1 MRVLQGLAASP
12 GIAIGPAYRLER
24 APVRYQRTA
33 AADRER
39 ELLRFQQA
47 VEVAARQL
55 EEVHARA
62 AAESGASQAAIFE
75 AQVLMLQDP
84 ELLQKVRAAIEEE
97 GISAEAAVSDAAEEY
112 IAILEA
118 LDDDYLRARS
128 RDVRDVADR
137 LLRALLGVSDSA
149 SAGLRAPSIIV
160 ARDLTPSDTVALDKS
175 LVLGFCT
182 AEGGTTSH
190 TAILARALALPA
202 VVGLGPGI
210 LEIEDGTPLA
220 LDAGVGTVWVEP
232 DAATVAHCRAQRA
245 AVAAFMVQAQDKASE
260 PAITRDGHR
269 VEVMANVGDVEG
281 AWAALLA
288 GAEGIGLLRSE
299 FLYLGRPTMPGEEEQ
314 YQAYRRILEVL
325 GDRPVTLRTLDAGGD
340 KELRYIQMSP
350 QMNPSLGLRGIRLCL
365 ARPDI
370 LRPQLRA
377 ALRAGVGH
385 SLRLMF
391 PMVSTLAE
399 VRAAREM
406 LDSCRDELRAEG
418 HPVAD
423 PMEVG
428 VMVEVPAAALLA
440 DRLAA
445 EVDFFSIGTNDLS
458 QYVMAADR
466 TNAEVAHLAN
476 ALHPAVLR
484 LVRDVV
490 AAAHARCRRVG
501 LCGELAGEPLAI
513 PILLGLELDEL
524 SISPPRVPLA
534 KQVIRALTITEAHDI
549 AAQALALDSP
559 EEIQA
564 LVRERALMLWPERS
578 QQS

>member
-12 GIAIGPAYRLER
+12 GIAIGPAFRLER

-75 AQVLMLQDP
+75 AQALMLQDP
-84 ELLQKVRAAIEEE
+84 ELLQKVRAAVEEE
-97 GISAEAAVSDAAEEY
+97 GIGAEAAVSDVAEEY
-112 IAILEA
+112 IGILEA

-149 SAGLRAPSIIV
+149 SAGLQTPSIIV

-220 LDAGVGTVWVEP
+220 LDAGAGTVWVEP
-232 DAATVAHCRAQRA
+232 DAGTVAHCRAQRA
-245 AVAAFMVQAQDKASE
+245 AVAAFMLQAQDRAME
-260 PAITRDGHR
+260 PAVTRDGHR

-299 FLYLGRPTMPGEEEQ
+299 FLYLERPTMPGEEEQ

-325 GDRPVTLRTLDAGGD
+325 DGRPVTLRTLDVGGD
-340 KELRYIQMSP
+340 KELHYIQMPP

-370 LRPQLRA
+370 FRPQLRA
-377 ALRAGVGH
+377 ALRAGAGH
-385 SLRLMF
+385 SLRVMF
-391 PMVSTLAE
+391 PMVSTLGE

-406 LDSCRDELRAEG
+406 LESCRNELLAEG

-423 PMEVG
+423 QMEVG
-428 VMVEVPAAALLA
+428 VMVEVPAAALMA

-466 TNAEVAHLAN
+466 TSAEVAHLAD
-476 ALHPAVLR
+476 AFHPAVLR
-484 LVRDVV
+484 LVRDVI
-490 AAAHARCRRVG
+490 AAAHTRGRRVG

-513 PILLGLELDEL
+513 PVLLGLGLDEL

-534 KQVIRALTITEAHDI
+534 KQVIRALTIAEARDI

-564 LVRERALMLWPERS
+564 WVRERVVGAGI
-578 QQS
+578 Q

>member
-1 MRVLQGLAASP
+1 VRVLQGLAASP
-12 GIAIGPAYRLER
+12 GIAIGPAFRLER

-75 AQVLMLQDP
+75 AQALMLQDP
-84 ELLQKVRAAIEEE
+84 ELLQKVRAAVEEE
-97 GISAEAAVSDAAEEY
+97 GIGAEAAVSDVAEEY
-112 IAILEA
+112 IGILEA

-149 SAGLRAPSIIV
+149 SAGLQTPSIIV

-220 LDAGVGTVWVEP
+220 LDAGAGTVWVEP
-232 DAATVAHCRAQRA
+232 DAGTVAHCRAQRA
-245 AVAAFMVQAQDKASE
+245 AVAAFMLQAQDRAME
-260 PAITRDGHR
+260 PAVTRDGHR

-299 FLYLGRPTMPGEEEQ
+299 FLYLERPTMPGEEEQ

-325 GDRPVTLRTLDAGGD
+325 DGRPVTLRTLDVGGD
-340 KELRYIQMSP
+340 KELHYIQMPP

-370 LRPQLRA
+370 FRPQLRA
-377 ALRAGVGH
+377 ALRAGAGH
-385 SLRLMF
+385 SLRVMF
-391 PMVSTLAE
+391 PMVSTLGE

-406 LDSCRDELRAEG
+406 LESCRNELLAEG

-423 PMEVG
+423 QMEVG
-428 VMVEVPAAALLA
+428 VMVEVPAAALMA

-466 TNAEVAHLAN
+466 TSAEVAHLAD
-476 ALHPAVLR
+476 AFHPAVLR
-484 LVRDVV
+484 LVRDVI
-490 AAAHARCRRVG
+490 AAAHARGRRVG

-513 PILLGLELDEL
+513 PILLGLGLDEL

-534 KQVIRALTITEAHDI
+534 KQVIRALTIAEARDI

-564 LVRERALMLWPERS
+564 RVRERVVGAGI
-578 QQS
+578 Q

>member
-12 GIAIGPAYRLER
+12 GIAIGPAFRLER

-75 AQVLMLQDP
+75 AQALMLQDP
-84 ELLQKVRAAIEEE
+84 ELLQKVRAAVEEE
-97 GISAEAAVSDAAEEY
+97 GIGAEAAVSDAAEEY
-112 IAILEA
+112 IGILEA

-149 SAGLRAPSIIV
+149 SAGLQTPSIIV

-220 LDAGVGTVWVEP
+220 LDAGAGTVWVEP
-232 DAATVAHCRAQRA
+232 DAGTVAHCRAQRA
-245 AVAAFMVQAQDKASE
+245 AVAAFMLQAQDRAME
-260 PAITRDGHR
+260 PAVTRDGHR

-299 FLYLGRPTMPGEEEQ
+299 FLYLERPTMPGEEEQ

-325 GDRPVTLRTLDAGGD
+325 DGRPVTLRTLDVGGD
-340 KELRYIQMSP
+340 KELHYIQMPP

-370 LRPQLRA
+370 FRPQLRA
-377 ALRAGVGH
+377 ALRAGAGH
-385 SLRLMF
+385 SLRVMF
-391 PMVSTLAE
+391 PMVSTLGE

-406 LDSCRDELRAEG
+406 LESCRNELLAEG

-423 PMEVG
+423 QMEVG
-428 VMVEVPAAALLA
+428 VMVEVPAAALMA

-466 TNAEVAHLAN
+466 TSAEVAHLAD
-476 ALHPAVLR
+476 AFHPAVLR
-484 LVRDVV
+484 LVRDVI
-490 AAAHARCRRVG
+490 AAAHTRGRRVG

-513 PILLGLELDEL
+513 PVLLGLGLDEL

-534 KQVIRALTITEAHDI
+534 KQVIRALTIAEARDI

-564 LVRERALMLWPERS
+564 WVRERVVGAGI
-578 QQS
+578 Q

>member
-1 MRVLQGLAASP
+1 VRVLQGLAASP
-12 GIAIGPAYRLER
+12 GIAIGPAFRLER

-75 AQVLMLQDP
+75 AQALMLQDP
-84 ELLQKVRAAIEEE
+84 ELLQKVRAAVEEE
-97 GISAEAAVSDAAEEY
+97 GIGAEAAVSDAAEEY
-112 IAILEA
+112 IGILEA

-149 SAGLRAPSIIV
+149 SAGLQTPSIIV

-220 LDAGVGTVWVEP
+220 LDAGAGTVWVEP
-232 DAATVAHCRAQRA
+232 DAGTVAHCRAQRA
-245 AVAAFMVQAQDKASE
+245 AVAAFMLQAQGRAME
-260 PAITRDGHR
+260 PAVTRDGHR

-299 FLYLGRPTMPGEEEQ
+299 FLYLERPTMPGEEEQ

-325 GDRPVTLRTLDAGGD
+325 DGRPVTLRTLDVGGD
-340 KELRYIQMSP
+340 KGLHYIQMPP

-370 LRPQLRA
+370 FRPQLRA
-377 ALRAGVGH
+377 ALRAGAGH
-385 SLRLMF
+385 SLRVMF
-391 PMVSTLAE
+391 PMVSTLGE

-406 LDSCRDELRAEG
+406 LESCRNELRAEG

-423 PMEVG
+423 QMEVG
-428 VMVEVPAAALLA
+428 VMVEVPAAALMA

-466 TNAEVAHLAN
+466 TSAEVAHLAD
-476 ALHPAVLR
+476 AFHPAVLR
-484 LVRDVV
+484 LVRDVI
-490 AAAHARCRRVG
+490 AAAHTRGRRVG

-513 PILLGLELDEL
+513 PVLLGLGLDEL

-534 KQVIRALTITEAHDI
+534 KQVIRALTIAEARDI

-564 LVRERALMLWPERS
+564 RVRERVAGAGI
-578 QQS
+578 Q

>member
-12 GIAIGPAYRLER
+12 GIAIGPAFRLER

-75 AQVLMLQDP
+75 AQALMLQDP
-84 ELLQKVRAAIEEE
+84 ELLQKVRAAVEEE
-97 GISAEAAVSDAAEEY
+97 GIGAEAAVSDVAEEY
-112 IAILEA
+112 IGILEA

-149 SAGLRAPSIIV
+149 SAGLQTPSIIV

-220 LDAGVGTVWVEP
+220 LDAGAGTVWVEP
-232 DAATVAHCRAQRA
+232 DAGTVAHCRAQRA
-245 AVAAFMVQAQDKASE
+245 AVAAFMLQAQDRAME
-260 PAITRDGHR
+260 PAVTRDGHR

-299 FLYLGRPTMPGEEEQ
+299 FLYLERPTMPGEEEQ

-325 GDRPVTLRTLDAGGD
+325 DGRPVTLRTLDVGGD
-340 KELRYIQMSP
+340 KGLHYIQMPP

-370 LRPQLRA
+370 FRPQLRA
-377 ALRAGVGH
+377 ALRAGAGH
-385 SLRLMF
+385 SLRVMF
-391 PMVSTLAE
+391 PMVSTLGE

-406 LDSCRDELRAEG
+406 LESCRNELLAEG

-423 PMEVG
+423 QMEVG
-428 VMVEVPAAALLA
+428 VMVEVPAAALMA

-466 TNAEVAHLAN
+466 TSAEVAHLAD
-476 ALHPAVLR
+476 AFHPAVLR
-484 LVRDVV
+484 LVRDVI
-490 AAAHARCRRVG
+490 AAAHARGRRVG

-513 PILLGLELDEL
+513 PILLGLGLDEL

-534 KQVIRALTITEAHDI
+534 KQVIRALTIAEARDI

-564 LVRERALMLWPERS
+564 RVRERVAGAGI
-578 QQS
+578 Q

>member
-12 GIAIGPAYRLER
+12 GIAIGPAFRLER

-75 AQVLMLQDP
+75 AQALMLQDP
-84 ELLQKVRAAIEEE
+84 ELLQKVRAAVEEE
-97 GISAEAAVSDAAEEY
+97 GIGAEAAVSDAAEEY
-112 IAILEA
+112 IGILEA

-149 SAGLRAPSIIV
+149 SAGLQTPSIIV

-220 LDAGVGTVWVEP
+220 LDAGAGTVWVEP
-232 DAATVAHCRAQRA
+232 DAGTVAHCRAQRA
-245 AVAAFMVQAQDKASE
+245 AVAAFMLQAQGRAME
-260 PAITRDGHR
+260 PAVTRDGHR

-299 FLYLGRPTMPGEEEQ
+299 FLYLERPTMPGEEEQ

-325 GDRPVTLRTLDAGGD
+325 DGRPVTLRTLDVGGD
-340 KELRYIQMSP
+340 KGLHYIQMPP

-370 LRPQLRA
+370 FRPQLRA
-377 ALRAGVGH
+377 ALRAGAGH
-385 SLRLMF
+385 SLRVMF
-391 PMVSTLAE
+391 PMVSTLGE

-406 LDSCRDELRAEG
+406 LESCRNELRAEG

-423 PMEVG
+423 QMEVG
-428 VMVEVPAAALLA
+428 VMVEVPAAALMA

-466 TNAEVAHLAN
+466 TSAEVAHLAD
-476 ALHPAVLR
+476 AFHPAVLR
-484 LVRDVV
+484 LVRDVI
-490 AAAHARCRRVG
+490 AAAHARGRRVG

-513 PILLGLELDEL
+513 PVLLGLGLDEL

-534 KQVIRALTITEAHDI
+534 KQVIRALTIAEARDI

-564 LVRERALMLWPERS
+564 RVRERVAGAGI
-578 QQS
+578 Q

>member
-1 MRVLQGLAASP
+1 VRVLQGLAASP
-12 GIAIGPAYRLER
+12 GIAIGPAFRLER

-75 AQVLMLQDP
+75 AQALMLQDP
-84 ELLQKVRAAIEEE
+84 ELLQKVRAAVEEE
-97 GISAEAAVSDAAEEY
+97 GIGAEAAVSDVAEEY
-112 IAILEA
+112 IGILEA

-149 SAGLRAPSIIV
+149 SAGLQTPSIIV

-220 LDAGVGTVWVEP
+220 LDAGAGTVWVEP
-232 DAATVAHCRAQRA
+232 DAGTVAHCRAQRA
-245 AVAAFMVQAQDKASE
+245 AVAAFMLQAQDRAME
-260 PAITRDGHR
+260 PAVTRDGHR

-299 FLYLGRPTMPGEEEQ
+299 FLYLERPTMPGEEEQ

-325 GDRPVTLRTLDAGGD
+325 DGRPVTLRTLDVGGD
-340 KELRYIQMSP
+340 KGLHYIQMPP

-370 LRPQLRA
+370 FRPQLRA
-377 ALRAGVGH
+377 ALRAGAGH
-385 SLRLMF
+385 SLRVMF
-391 PMVSTLAE
+391 PMVSTLGE

-406 LDSCRDELRAEG
+406 LESCRNELLAEG

-423 PMEVG
+423 QMEVG
-428 VMVEVPAAALLA
+428 VMVEVPAAALMA

-466 TNAEVAHLAN
+466 TSAEVAHLAD
-476 ALHPAVLR
+476 AFHPAVLR
-484 LVRDVV
+484 LVRDVI
-490 AAAHARCRRVG
+490 AAAHARGRRVG

-513 PILLGLELDEL
+513 PILLGLGLDEL

-534 KQVIRALTITEAHDI
+534 KQVIRALTIAEARDI

-564 LVRERALMLWPERS
+564 WVRERVVGAGI
-578 QQS
+578 Q